1 MDDEQMNGKEL
12 TKVAMEHAKLF
23 YGKYIDGNKTKS
35 LVYAIIVLAALQGL
49 NLFVLPAYIW
59 KVVGAVALWALRDGV
74 KKTEVAVKS
83 ATEQK
88 SE

>member
-1 MDDEQMNGKEL
+1 MTGKEL
-12 TKVAMEHAKLF
+12 TNVAMAHAKLF

-35 LVYAIIVLAALQGL
+35 LVYVIIALAALQGL

-59 KVVGAVALWALRDGV
+59 KVIGAVSLWALRDGV
-74 KKTEVAVKS
+74 KKTEVAVKA
-83 ATEQK
+83 ATEGK